1 VKNPSSIDFASLP
14 EVPDGD
20 SRQAEVWIALSHLRS
35 KKGAFLSLVTMLSI
49 LGVVTGV
56 AVLNI
61 VLSVMSGFEIDLRDK
76 ILGANAH
83 VVVLK
88 YGASIPMSDNAVQK
102 IEAVDGVRA
111 AAPFVY
117 TELMLRS
124 SWGSSGVIVK
134 GVDLVATPKVTSI
147 ADDLI
152 EGPAGELTD
161 PEGRKALF
169 QALSA
174 PFEAPK
180 YRPNEGPLPGIF
192 IGTELRDALQ
202 VAVGDRVQLINPLGG
217 GSGIMGIPTPTV
229 RNLRIGGVFY
239 SGMYEYDTK
248 WTYIR
253 NDVAQDFM
261 KMGDNFTGIEVAAV
275 DVNDV
280 EILAEKIHEAL
291 EYPYYAK
298 HWKDLN
304 RALFEA
310 LRLEKL
316 VMGTILS
323 MIVNVA
329 GLLIVT
335 TLIMLVITKRREIAI
350 LKAMGA
356 SSSAIMRIFIIEGTV
371 IGVVGTTIGTILGYL
386 GCFILERIEFPL
398 ETDVYYL
405 SSLPVV
411 VDPMNF
417 VVIGAG
423 ALLVCFLA
431 TIYPA
436 KKAAALDAVEGL
448 RYE

>member
-1 VKNPSSIDFASLP
+1 MSDPSGINFNALP
-14 EVPDGD
+14 AVPNGD
-20 SRQAEVWIALSHLRS
+20 SRRAEVWIALSHLRS

-61 VLSVMSGFEIDLRDK
+61 VLSVMSGFEVDLRDK
-76 ILGANAH
+76 ILGATAH

-88 YGASIPMSDNAVQK
+88 YGANIPGDESAVEK
-102 IEAVDGVRA
+102 VEAVDGVKA

-152 EGPAGELTD
+152 EGPKGELATLK
-161 PEGRKALF
+161 EKQALF
-169 QALSA
+169 QALA
-174 PFEAPK
+174 TPFEPPK
-180 YRPNEGPLPGIF
+180 YRPNEDPLPGIF
-192 IGTELRDALQ
+192 IGTELRDSLQ
-202 VAVGDRVQLINPLGG
+202 VAVGDKVQLINPLGG

-248 WTYIR
+248 WTYIT

-261 KMGDNFTGIEVAAV
+261 KMGNSYTGIEVSAL
-275 DVNDV
+275 DVNAV
-280 EILAEKIHEAL
+280 EVLAEKIHEVL

-316 VMGTILS
+316 VMGTI
-323 MIVNVA
+323 
-329 GLLIVT
+329 
-335 TLIMLVITKRREIAI
+335 
-350 LKAMGA
+350 
-356 SSSAIMRIFIIEGTV
+356 
-371 IGVVGTTIGTILGYL
+371 
-386 GCFILERIEFPL
+386 
-398 ETDVYYL
+398 
-405 SSLPVV
+405 
-411 VDPMNF
+411 
-417 VVIGAG
+417 
-423 ALLVCFLA
+423 
-431 TIYPA
+431 
-436 KKAAALDAVEGL
+436 
-448 RYE
+448 

>member
-1 VKNPSSIDFASLP
+1 
-14 EVPDGD
+14 
-20 SRQAEVWIALSHLRS
+20 
-35 KKGAFLSLVTMLSI
+35 
-49 LGVVTGV
+49 
-56 AVLNI
+56 
-61 VLSVMSGFEIDLRDK
+61 
-76 ILGANAH
+76 
-83 VVVLK
+83 
-88 YGASIPMSDNAVQK
+88 
-102 IEAVDGVRA
+102 
-111 AAPFVY
+111 
-117 TELMLRS
+117 
-124 SWGSSGVIVK
+124 
-134 GVDLVATPKVTSI
+134 
-147 ADDLI
+147 
-152 EGPAGELTD
+152 
-161 PEGRKALF
+161 
-169 QALSA
+169 
-174 PFEAPK
+174 
-180 YRPNEGPLPGIF
+180 
-192 IGTELRDALQ
+192 
-202 VAVGDRVQLINPLGG
+202 
-217 GSGIMGIPTPTV
+217 MGIPTPTV
-229 RNLRIGGVFY
+229 RSLRVGGVFY

-248 WTYIR
+248 WTYIQ

-261 KMGDNFTGIEVAAV
+261 KMGDSFTGIEVSAV

-356 SSSAIMRIFIIEGTV
+356 SSSAIMRIFIIEGTI
-371 IGVVGTTIGTILGYL
+371 IGVVGTSIGTVLGYL
-386 GCFILERIEFPL
+386 GCYVLERIEFPL

-411 VDPMNF
+411 VEPWNF
-417 VVIGAG
+417 VVIAGG

-436 KKAAALDAVEGL
+436 REAAALDAVEGL